1 MNDKEKIE
9 ESLEVIGKMMVQLQ
23 EDLDTLDDSKLE
35 HGYAYGLLATAQKI
49 QLGEIKKILE
59 S

>member
-1 MNDKEKIE
+1 MNDKEKIKE
-9 ESLEVIGKMMVQLQ
+9 ALETIEKMIRQLQ
-23 EDLDTLDDSKLE
+23 EDLDALDDSKLE

-49 QLGEIKKILE
+49 HLVEIKKILE